1 MMRIIQ
7 KPRSW
12 PTGYNLS
19 RDIDQYAVY
28 LQPKGG
34 VEGGPALIRQQ
45 GLTGQL
51 QQLGFHVKDYG
62 DMAFTSVPNDRIG
75 AGVKNPRT
83 IGNAMHQV
91 SNIALNFCPLGRKFK
106 ETDL

>member
-1 MMRIIQ
+1 MSQ
-7 KPRSW
+7 SWYNHRS
-12 PTGYNLS
+12 LIS
-19 RDIDQYAVY
+19 AAIF
-28 LQPKGG
+28 QPKGG

-62 DMAFTSVPNDRIG
+62 DMTFTSVPNDRIG

-91 SNIALNFCPLGRKFK
+91 S
-106 ETDL
+106 DSQQ